1 MNHST
6 NNDFIHKNQINFD
19 KKENIVRNNVVN
31 FESQH
36 EIVNHTNNNI
46 INISNIRE
54 FIKINKSKVK
64 SAILSILH
72 NNNIIEVY
80 NYLEKIYPIVRKI
93 IIFIRYITYIIKDN

>member
-6 NNDFIHKNQINFD
+6 YNDFIHKNQINFD

-64 SAILSILH
+64 SVILSILH

>member
-6 NNDFIHKNQINFD
+6 NNDFIHKNQINSD

-64 SAILSILH
+64 SVILSILH